1 MQVSL
6 NKTHLALTT
15 TVTKGLCVVLMQ
27 IRGCYQTI
35 AAGLFDKQIS
45 ACGDEEL
52 TGPWQL
58 IGAKATYSFA
68 PPCCSISA
76 ALDSD
81 QGEL

>member
-15 TVTKGLCVVLMQ
+15 TVTKGLGFVLMQ

-35 AAGLFDKQIS
+35 TAALFDKQIS

-52 TGPWQL
+52 AGPWQL
-58 IGAKATYSFA
+58 IGAKATFPFA
-68 PPCCSISA
+68 PLCCSVSA
-76 ALDSD
+76 AL
-81 QGEL
+81 E